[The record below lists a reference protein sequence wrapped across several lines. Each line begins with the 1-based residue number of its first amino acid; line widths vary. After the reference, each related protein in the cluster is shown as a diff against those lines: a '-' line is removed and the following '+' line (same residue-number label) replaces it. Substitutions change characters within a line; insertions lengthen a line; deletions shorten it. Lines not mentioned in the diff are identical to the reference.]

1 MRYYII
7 AGEASGDLHGSN
19 LMKGIYSEDPKAE
32 IRFWGGDLMESVW
45 SHFHGGSSGIQ
56 NRATPLTAGGG
67 ARDEVV
73 GGVVSDPSTHTDG
86 LVRHY
91 KDGAVMGFV
100 EVVAKARKLLG
111 NVSFCKKDILEWKPD
126 VVILIDYP
134 GFNFKIAEF
143 AHNAGFRVFYYIAP
157 KVWASREGRIK
168 KLKAYVD
175 KLFIV
180 FPFEKPYFDSKGID
194 YIYKGNPLVDAVDG
208 SRAMNETREDFFV
221 RAGLENKP
229 FIAML
234 AGSRKPEIS
243 TMMPVL
249 TEFAAKMHALPQYSV
264 YQFLVAGAP
273 ARSMKDYEQ
282 WLTDENRQYIK
293 VLFGE
298 TQSIIRHAEAGVIN
312 SGTASLETALFG
324 TPQVVGYITNPVTY
338 WIARKIVKI
347 RYISLGN
354 LIVDRLAFKEFIQ
367 DDCNADALVTEIRE
381 LIENQERRQKML
393 NEYAEIRSALGGS
406 GASSAVAKSMIEEL
420 KK

>member
-1 MRYYII
+1 MKYYII

-19 LMKGIYSEDPKAE
+19 LMKGIYAEDPDAQ
-32 IRFWGGDLMESVW
+32 IRFWGGDLMNAVYSSRES
-45 SHFHGGSSGIQ
+45 GS
-56 NRATPLTAGGG
+56 
-67 ARDEVV
+67 
-73 GGVVSDPSTHTDG
+73 G

-91 KDGAVMGFV
+91 KEGAVMGFV
-100 EVVAKARKLLG
+100 EVIAKAGRLLK
-111 NVSFCKKDILEWKPD
+111 NVDFCRKDIMAWAPD

-143 AHNAGFRVFYYIAP
+143 AHKAGYKVFYYIAP
-157 KVWASREGRIK
+157 KVWASREGRIR

-180 FPFEKPYFDSKGID
+180 FPFEIPYFQKKGIPF
-194 YIYKGNPLVDAVDG
+194 IYKGNPLVDAVDG
-208 SRAMNETREDFFV
+208 SKAMQETREEFLQ
-221 RAGLENKP
+221 RAGLDTRP
-229 FIAML
+229 VIAML
-234 AGSRKPEIS
+234 AGSRKAEIN

-249 TEFAAKMHALPQYSV
+249 TEFAAKMHTLPQYAG
-264 YQFLVAGAP
+264 YQFLIAGAP

-282 WLTDENRQYIK
+282 WLTAENRGYIK

-298 TQSIIRHAEAGVIN
+298 TQSIIRHAEAAVVN

-324 TPQVVGYITNPVTY
+324 TPQVVGYITNPLTY

-367 DDCNADALVTEIRE
+367 NDCNPDALVTEIRE
-381 LIENQERRQKML
+381 LIEDKNRRQKML
-393 NEYAEIRSALGGS
+393 EDYADIRNALGGT
-406 GASSAVAKSMIEEL
+406 GASAAVAKSMIKEL
-420 KK
+420 A